1 MTKETPMT
9 SGKTAAPPVV
19 IPAQAGILGAA
30 DAVSIRIQNCPNFR
44 DDVIKFHWK
53 TKRRKS

>member
-30 DAVSIRIQNCPNFR
+30 DAIRIRIQNCPNFR
-44 DDVIKFHWK
+44 DDVIKFHW
-53 TKRRKS
+53 